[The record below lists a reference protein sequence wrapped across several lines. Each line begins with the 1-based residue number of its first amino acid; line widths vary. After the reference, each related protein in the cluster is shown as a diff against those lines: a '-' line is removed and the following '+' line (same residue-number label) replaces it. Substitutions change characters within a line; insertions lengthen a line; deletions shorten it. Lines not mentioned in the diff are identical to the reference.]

1 MAASFFLLAPYIAV
15 DALHALIVGRHP
27 ATTWV
32 GMALAGAS
40 LFICPWLGVAKRRV
54 GARLGS
60 SATAGEGRQ
69 NLLCAGLAGAVL
81 LGLLANALWGLW
93 WLDPAVGLIIAV
105 VAVREGVTAWRG
117 ESCACCAGSVAPP
130 SATSMPLRIGRSGA
144 PPGDSSERSRRPSAY
159 VRRTRAA
166 SRRQATRRPVA
177 PADTG

>member
-1 MAASFFLLAPYIAV
+1 
-15 DALHALIVGRHP
+15 
-27 ATTWV
+27 
-32 GMALAGAS
+32 MALAGAS

-117 ESCACCAGSVAPP
+117 ESCACCARSVAPP
-130 SATSMPLRIGRSGA
+130 SATSTPLRIGRSGA
-144 PPGDSSERSRRPSAY
+144 PPGDS
-159 VRRTRAA
+159 TH
-166 SRRQATRRPVA
+166 
-177 PADTG
+177 